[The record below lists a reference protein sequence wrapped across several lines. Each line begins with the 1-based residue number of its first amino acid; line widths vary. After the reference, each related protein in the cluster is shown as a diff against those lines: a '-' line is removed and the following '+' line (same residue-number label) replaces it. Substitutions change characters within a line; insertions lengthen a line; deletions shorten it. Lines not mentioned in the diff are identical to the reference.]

1 MVSRQKEDEAY
12 NLLCSAEILQF
23 HMRYRMIVFLLALGI
38 VSGCKNAEDYFSEGQ
53 DLSSEGHYKA
63 AIVKYSQA
71 IGSNQYLKD
80 SYIQMGLCYEYL
92 NLHDSAL
99 KTYKALLK
107 IFPDNTAANYYS
119 GVSKYKQQKY
129 AEAIPYY
136 DKALDSKGGFHALD
150 TNSIQTLIDLCKDN
164 FESENAEIDIPSR
177 EILYDRAM
185 ANYKSGKFK
194 SACDDFSICILQ
206 NYNPGTSYYMI
217 GLCRLARKE
226 IRFARKA
233 FLQASNF
240 GDSLAIKRLSFLE
253 NRSKPKA

>member
-1 MVSRQKEDEAY
+1 MP
-12 NLLCSAEILQF
+12 EILQF
-23 HMRYRMIVFLLALGI
+23 TMGNRIIVFLLVLGA

-53 DLSSEGHYKA
+53 DLCSDGDYYA
-63 AIVKYSQA
+63 AIAKYNKA
-71 IGSNQYLKD
+71 IQSNQYLKD
-80 SYIQMGLCYEYL
+80 SYIQMGICYEYL
-92 NLHDSAL
+92 NQHDSAL
-99 KTYKALLK
+99 KSYNELLK
-107 IFPDNTAANYYS
+107 IFPDNVAANYYS
-119 GVSKYKQQKY
+119 GVSKYRQQKY
-129 AEAIPYY
+129 SEAIPYY
-136 DKALDSKGGFHALD
+136 NRALDSKGGFHASD

-185 ANYKSGKFK
+185 ANYKTGKFK

-233 FLQASNF
+233 FFQASNY
-240 GDSLAIKRLSFLE
+240 GDSLAIKKLSFLE
-253 NRSKPKA
+253 N

>member
-1 MVSRQKEDEAY
+1 M
-12 NLLCSAEILQF
+12 
-23 HMRYRMIVFLLALGI
+23 VFLLALGI
-38 VSGCKNAEDYFSEGQ
+38 ISGCKNAEDYFSEGQ
-53 DLSSEGHYKA
+53 DLSSDGNYKA
-63 AIVKYSQA
+63 AIVKYNKA
-71 IGSNQYLKD
+71 IQSNQYLKD
-80 SYIQMGLCYEYL
+80 SYIQMGICYEFL
-92 NLHDSAL
+92 NEQDSAL
-99 KTYKALLK
+99 KSYKELLK

-136 DKALDSKGGFHALD
+136 DRALDSKGGFHATD

-226 IRFARKA
+226 TRFARKA
-233 FLQASNF
+233 FYQASNF
-240 GDSLAIKRLSFLE
+240 GDSLAIKKLSFLE
-253 NRSKPKA
+253 NPNAAGHNLVRKKA

>member
-1 MVSRQKEDEAY
+1 MSNR
-12 NLLCSAEILQF
+12 LLI
-23 HMRYRMIVFLLALGI
+23 FLFILGI
-38 VSGCKNAEDYFSEGQ
+38 LSGCKNAEDYFSEGQ
-53 DLSSEGHYKA
+53 DLSSDGYYKE
-63 AIVKYSQA
+63 AILKYKMA
-71 IGSNQYLKD
+71 IQRNQYLKD
-80 SYIQMGLCYEYL
+80 SYIQMGICYEYM

-99 KTYKALLK
+99 NAYNELLK
-107 IFPDNTAANYYS
+107 LYPDNTAANYYS
-119 GVSKYKQQKY
+119 GVSKYRQQKF

-136 DKALDSKGGFHALD
+136 DMALESKGGFHASD

-194 SACDDFSICILQ
+194 TACDDFANCILQ

-226 IRFARKA
+226 IKFARKA
-233 FLQASNF
+233 FFQASNY
-240 GDSLAIKRLSFLE
+240 GDSLAIKKLSFLE
-253 NRSKPKA
+253 NPNTGSRYAVRKKA